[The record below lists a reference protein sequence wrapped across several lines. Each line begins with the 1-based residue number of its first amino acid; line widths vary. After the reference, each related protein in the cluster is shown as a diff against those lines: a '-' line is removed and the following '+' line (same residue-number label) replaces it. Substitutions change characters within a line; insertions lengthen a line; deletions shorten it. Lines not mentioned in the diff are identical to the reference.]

1 MTTTQELRVKFPE
14 KWSAGRLSRTA
25 GNIRQYTNSSVCIG
39 MSAVSDGSTLGLAV
53 PVVTGYMGKAN
64 LFRGK

>member
-1 MTTTQELRVKFPE
+1 MNPGQAVA
-14 KWSAGRLSRTA
+14 SAGRLEFA
-25 GNIRQYTNSSVCIG
+25 RQYTDSSVCIG

-53 PVVTGYMGKAN
+53 PVVTGYMGKAD

>member
-1 MTTTQELRVKFPE
+1 MNPGQAVA
-14 KWSAGRLSRTA
+14 SAGRLEFA
-25 GNIRQYTNSSVCIG
+25 RQYTDSSVCIG

-64 LFRGK
+64 LFWGK